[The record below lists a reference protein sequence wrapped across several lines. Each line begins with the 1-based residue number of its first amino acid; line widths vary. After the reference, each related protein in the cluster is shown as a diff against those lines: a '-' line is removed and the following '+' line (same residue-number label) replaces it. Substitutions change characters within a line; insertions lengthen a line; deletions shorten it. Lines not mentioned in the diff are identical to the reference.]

1 MLNSVPYA
9 ADERHPVSERLVK
22 PGLDQ
27 PPEIIVIPSFD
38 SPADLG
44 PGFLLPPLAPAP
56 VALAPAPAK
65 PVPAPAPVVAP
76 APAQA
81 PTEPALEKTVPAPG
95 INRARVAVGMR
106 WGMAFGIV
114 AVTGVALYGALWGL
128 WWLGVSAVHA
138 AIRIAPVVGLVVLAG
153 LLAMWLL
160 GGRGAS
166 AGTPRGFRAGA
177 YGPHGQSRALSRI
190 GAVVRGLARATGVST
205 KVTVIGLSGLTRTVT
220 RVATGAPVVGDPS
233 TAEMGTPSVAG
244 APGSGV
250 ARAADGSP
258 LRGSAGN
265 ATVAGQLSE
274 LWVAERARSAE
285 SRVQRH
291 AGSRVYSGG
300 YGTGGPAAGLYGGY
314 APGVDPAQEAT
325 LGARML
331 TRMFG
336 DPDPGAAMATRGG
349 VEVGRSRVANR
360 DPSVDWSF
368 SEWLFDP
375 RQAHN
380 QEVGEKLAAA
390 DIPTEWMTDRL
401 TSRWCQRLRTS
412 ASQEVRGSWAAG
424 NSMRLV
430 NRPCRFCA
438 VGFLY
443 DESDPNG
450 WYNIGTYGGPRWA
463 HHDQKKM
470 YDRYGMEFLMAT
482 SDMFEEGASLAQ
494 CADFVESWHPSV

>member
-1 MLNSVPYA
+1 MLDSVPYA

-56 VALAPAPAK
+56 VSLAPPPAK
-65 PVPAPAPVVAP
+65 PVPARAPVVAP

-81 PTEPALEKTVPAPG
+81 PAEPVVEKTVPAPG

-138 AIRIAPVVGLVVLAG
+138 ALRIAPVVGLVMLAG

-160 GGRGAS
+160 RGNGAR

-177 YGPHGQSRALSRI
+177 YGPHGQSRALTRT
-190 GAVVRGLARATGVST
+190 GAVARGLARATGVGT
-205 KVTVIGLSGLTRTVT
+205 KIAVIGLSGLTRTVT
-220 RVATGAPVVGDPS
+220 RVATGVPVVGDPG
-233 TAEMGTPSVAG
+233 TAGMGTPGVAG

-258 LRGSAGN
+258 LRSGAGN

-274 LWVAERARSAE
+274 LWSAERARSAQ
-285 SRVQRH
+285 SRAQRH
-291 AGSRVYSGG
+291 AGSQVYPGG
-300 YGTGGPAAGLYGGY
+300 YGAGGQGAGLYGGY

-331 TRMFG
+331 TRLFG
-336 DPDPGAAMATRGG
+336 DPDPGVAVSARG
-349 VEVGRSRVANR
+349 VEIGQVGHR

-368 SEWLFDP
+368 ADWLFAP
-375 RQAHN
+375 G
-380 QEVGEKLAAA
+380 QEYSGEKLATA

-401 TSRWCQRLRTS
+401 TSRWCQRLRSS

-424 NSMRLV
+424 SSMRSG

-450 WYNIGTYGGPRWA
+450 WYNAGTYGAPKWQ
-463 HHDQKKM
+463 HHDRDKLFA
-470 YDRYGMEFLMAT
+470 RYGFEFLMAT

>member
-1 MLNSVPYA
+1 MLDSVPYA

-27 PPEIIVIPSFD
+27 SPEIIVIPSFD

-56 VALAPAPAK
+56 VSLAPAPAK
-65 PVPAPAPVVAP
+65 PVPAPAPAEAP

-81 PTEPALEKTVPAPG
+81 PAEPALEKTVQPPG
-95 INRARVAVGMR
+95 INRARVAVGVR

-114 AVTGVALYGALWGL
+114 ATTGVALYGALWGL

-138 AIRIAPVVGLVVLAG
+138 AIRIAPVGGLIVLAG
-153 LLAMWLL
+153 LAAMWLL

-177 YGPHGQSRALSRI
+177 YGPHGQSRALSRT
-190 GAVVRGLARATGVST
+190 GAVVRGLARATGVGT

-220 RVATGAPVVGDPS
+220 RVATGAPVVGDVGAAS
-233 TAEMGTPSVAG
+233 
-244 APGSGV
+244 APGDGV

-274 LWVAERARSAE
+274 LWVAERARSAQ
-285 SRVQRH
+285 SRAQRH
-291 AGSRVYSGG
+291 AGSQVYPGG
-300 YGTGGPAAGLYGGY
+300 YAAGGQAAGLYSGY

-325 LGARML
+325 LGARVL
-331 TRMFG
+331 TRLFG

-349 VEVGRSRVANR
+349 VEVDRARVAHR
-360 DPSVDWSF
+360 DPTVDWSF

-375 RQAHN
+375 AQAHN
-380 QEVGEKLAAA
+380 QEVGEKLAVA

-401 TSRWCQRLRTS
+401 TSRWCQRMRTS
-412 ASQEVRGSWAAG
+412 QSQEVRGSWAAG
-424 NSMRLV
+424 NAMRLV

-450 WYNIGTYGGPRWA
+450 WYNIGTYGAPRWA

-470 YDRYGMEFLMAT
+470 YDRYGLEFLMAT
-482 SDMFEEGASLAQ
+482 SDMFEGGASLAQ
-494 CADFVESWHPSV
+494 CANFVESWHPSV

>member
-1 MLNSVPYA
+1 MLDSVPYA

-27 PPEIIVIPSFD
+27 SPEIIVIPSFD

-56 VALAPAPAK
+56 VSLAPAPAK
-65 PVPAPAPVVAP
+65 PVPVPAPAEAP

-81 PTEPALEKTVPAPG
+81 PAEPALEKTVQPPG
-95 INRARVAVGMR
+95 INRARVAVGVR

-114 AVTGVALYGALWGL
+114 ATTGVALYGALWGL

-138 AIRIAPVVGLVVLAG
+138 AIRIAPVVGLIVLAG
-153 LLAMWLL
+153 LAAMWLL

-177 YGPHGQSRALSRI
+177 YGPHGQSRALSRT
-190 GAVVRGLARATGVST
+190 GAVVRGLARATGVGT

-220 RVATGAPVVGDPS
+220 RVATGAPVVGDVG
-233 TAEMGTPSVAG
+233 AAG
-244 APGSGV
+244 APGGGV

-258 LRGSAGN
+258 LRSGAGN

-274 LWVAERARSAE
+274 LWVAERARSAQ
-285 SRVQRH
+285 SRAQRH
-291 AGSRVYSGG
+291 AGSQVYPGG
-300 YGTGGPAAGLYGGY
+300 YAAGGQAAGLYSGY

-331 TRMFG
+331 TRLFG
-336 DPDPGAAMATRGG
+336 DPDPGAAMAARGG
-349 VEVGRSRVANR
+349 GEVDRARVAHR
-360 DPSVDWSF
+360 DPTVDWSF

-375 RQAHN
+375 AQAHN
-380 QEVGEKLAAA
+380 QEVGEKLAVA

-401 TSRWCQRLRTS
+401 TSRWCQRMRTS
-412 ASQEVRGSWAAG
+412 QSQEVRGSWAAG
-424 NSMRLV
+424 NAMRLV

-450 WYNIGTYGGPRWA
+450 WYNIGTYGAPRWA

-470 YDRYGMEFLMAT
+470 YDRYGLEFLMAT
-482 SDMFEEGASLAQ
+482 SDMFEGGASLAE
-494 CADFVESWHPSV
+494 CANFVESWHPSV